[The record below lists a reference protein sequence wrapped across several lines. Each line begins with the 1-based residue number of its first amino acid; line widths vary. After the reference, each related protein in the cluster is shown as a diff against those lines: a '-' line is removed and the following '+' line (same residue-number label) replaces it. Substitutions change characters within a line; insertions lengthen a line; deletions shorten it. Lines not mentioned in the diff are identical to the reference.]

1 MLGFHKLHLT
11 TFPTGYVIHIF
22 ASV

>member
-22 ASV
+22 A